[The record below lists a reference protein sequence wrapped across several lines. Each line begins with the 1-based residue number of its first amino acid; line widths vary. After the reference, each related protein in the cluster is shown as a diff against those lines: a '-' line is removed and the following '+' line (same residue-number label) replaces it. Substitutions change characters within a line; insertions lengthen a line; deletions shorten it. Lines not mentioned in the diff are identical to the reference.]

1 MALRIGATSHPDDT
15 GPGGSL
21 NGRTRSGAT
30 PTRGWKGGR
39 GRFGLNCP
47 PNGFPGPPS
56 LVPAGVV
63 SPGIG
68 SRRRVGG
75 ALSYVVLL
83 FVLVT
88 LNFGLPRLMPG
99 DPIDALIAQSSTNFT
114 FGEQSRAAL
123 ERYYGIDQPL
133 PQQYR
138 HYVGRLFHGDLGRS
152 IATNAPVSE
161 EIGRRIP
168 WTLLLMGTSIV
179 LATAV
184 GLGAGVHSGW
194 RGGGALDR
202 TVLALLLALREF
214 PAFLLAS
221 ILLFVFAVKLDWLP
235 LFGGE
240 TPFAD
245 FSAGGRILDIAQH
258 LVLPALVLTV
268 GLTAGT
274 YLVMRAG
281 MVNELGSD
289 YLTLGR
295 AKGLRDRRLKY
306 RYAARNALLPVL
318 SLTALQVGFLVTG
331 DVLIE
336 RVFAY
341 PGLGN
346 LIFQSIAARDY
357 PTIQGAFLIVSV
369 SVVTVNALADRL
381 YRRLDPRAAR

>member
-1 MALRIGATSHPDDT
+1 VIETWAATDRGAK
-15 GPGGSL
+15 
-21 NGRTRSGAT
+21 A
-30 PTRGWKGGR
+30 
-39 GRFGLNCP
+39 
-47 PNGFPGPPS
+47 
-56 LVPAGVV
+56 
-63 SPGIG
+63 
-68 SRRRVGG
+68 SRRHRRVG
-75 ALSYVVLL
+75 AAASYLALL
-83 FVLVT
+83 FVLIS
-88 LNFGLPRLMPG
+88 LNFALPRFMPG
-99 DPIDALIAQSSTNFT
+99 DPIDALLAQSSTNFT
-114 FGEQSRAAL
+114 FGQQSRAAL

-138 HYVGRLFHGDLGRS
+138 HYLGRLAHGDLGRS
-152 IATNAPVSE
+152 IATNAPVSH
-161 EIGRRIP
+161 EITRRIP

-179 LATAV
+179 LATTI
-184 GLGAGVHSGW
+184 GLITGVHSGW
-194 RGGGALDR
+194 RGGGPLDR
-202 TVLALLLALREF
+202 AVLGVLLAVREF

-221 ILLFVFAVKLDWLP
+221 ILLFLFAVKLDWLP

-240 TPFAD
+240 TAFAD
-245 FSAGGRILDIAQH
+245 LGIFARVLDIAKH
-258 LVLPALVLTV
+258 LLLPALVLTV

-281 MVNELGSD
+281 MVNEFGAD
-289 YLTLGR
+289 YLLLGR

-346 LIFQSIAARDY
+346 LIFQSIGARDY

-369 SVVTVNALADRL
+369 SVVTVNAMADVL
-381 YRRLDPRAAR
+381 YRRLDPRAAS